1 MRTRRFGRTNH
12 MSTLAIFGAVA
23 LGRLDQAEADRAMQK
38 VLDAGITHIDIA
50 PSYGEAELRMGPWMP
65 HYRNRFFLGCKTTER
80 SSTGTAAELRRSL
93 QYLQTDHFDLY
104 QLHAVKTFEELDQ
117 TTAKGGALEAAIAAR
132 DEGLTRFIGI
142 TTHGIDAPLV
152 LSEALRRFDF
162 DTVLFPI
169 NFVQY
174 ANPVYRQNCEE
185 LLRVCQTKDV
195 GTMIIKS
202 ICKRPWGDR
211 ERTYHPWY
219 EPFDEPEM
227 IQKAVNFALSQPVT
241 GICTVGDY
249 RLFPLV
255 FEACEKF
262 SPMTQSQQEEL
273 IGTAHAYEPLFA

>member
-12 MSTLAIFGAVA
+12 MSTLAIFGAVS
-23 LGRLDQAEADRAMQK
+23 LGKIDQAEADRAMQK
-38 VLDAGITHIDIA
+38 VLDADITHIDIA
-50 PSYGEAELRMGPWMP
+50 PSYGNAEERIGPWMAL
-65 HYRNRFFLGCKTTER
+65 YRDRFFLGCKTTER
-80 SSTGTAAELRRSL
+80 SKDAAAAEMQRSL
-93 QYLQTDHFDLY
+93 QLIQTDHFDLY
-104 QLHAVKTFEELDQ
+104 QLHAVRSIQELDQ
-117 TTAKGGALEAAIAAR
+117 ATAKGGALEAVIAAR
-132 DEGLTRFIGI
+132 EEGLTRFIGI

-152 LSEALRRFDF
+152 LMEALRRFDF

-174 ANPVYRQNCEE
+174 ANPVYRRNCEE
-185 LLRVCQTKDV
+185 LLRICQAKDV

-219 EPFDEPEM
+219 EPFDEPSM
-227 IQKAVNFALSQPVT
+227 IQKAVNFVLSQPVT
-241 GICTVGDY
+241 GICTVGDF

-262 SPMTQSQQEEL
+262 APMSLAQQDEL
-273 IGTAHAYEPLFA
+273 IQTASAYEPLFA